1 MQLYNHTRAQFTGQ
15 NVDLTALKVM
25 LVGAGY
31 TFAATETAMTAATAA
46 EVSGNGWTAG
56 GEAIANAA
64 VTTLNTNESQLDGDD
79 ISVTAN
85 GGDIGPASG
94 LVVYDSI
101 SGKPLFYDTFASAQ
115 TAGDGTPFNITWDAT
130 FGIYTVEA
138 PA

>member
-130 FGIYTVEA
+130 FGLYTVEA